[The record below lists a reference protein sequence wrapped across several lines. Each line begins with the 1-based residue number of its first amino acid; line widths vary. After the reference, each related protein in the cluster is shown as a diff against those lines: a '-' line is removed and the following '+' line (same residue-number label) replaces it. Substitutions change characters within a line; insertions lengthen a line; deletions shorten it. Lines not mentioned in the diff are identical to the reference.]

1 MELKKGRASD
11 ARVSQ
16 TGWRVTDLP
25 AEQKKPRNLPRL
37 ARARNVGF

>member
-1 MELKKGRASD
+1 MELKKGRESD

-16 TGWRVTDLP
+16 TGWRVTDLHT
-25 AEQKKPRNLPRL
+25 EQKMPRILPRL

>member
-11 ARVSQ
+11 ALVSQ
-16 TGWRVTDLP
+16 TGWRVADLP
-25 AEQKKPRNLPRL
+25 AEQKMPRILPRL

>member
-16 TGWRVTDLP
+16 TGWRVADLH
-25 AEQKKPRNLPRL
+25 AEQKMPRIVPRL
-37 ARARNVGF
+37 ARARDVGF